1 MSTISSKLCYTGR
14 VRWDDPFG
22 GTCRDT
28 FCMSEDG
35 QQLTQV
41 TEMVMKTGT
50 LCNYKYALGACQFL
64 SAMMLC
70 CRYHLLSDA
79 RYHVIVCAEGMCCKL
94 TDKQQ
99 VAI

>member
-1 MSTISSKLCYTGR
+1 MNTISSKLRSGGR

-41 TEMVMKTGT
+41 TEMVMKTGK
-50 LCNYKYALGACQFL
+50 LCNYKYALGECHCL

-70 CRYHLLSDA
+70 FRYHVFSEA
-79 RYHVIVCAEGMCCKL
+79 RYHVILCAEGMCCKQ
-94 TDKQQ
+94 TDNSS
-99 VAI
+99 